1 MHTRTTAK
9 ILAGAAMAALAGCVA
24 VDAPPH
30 APAPAPTPAAS
41 ANAVRP
47 AQGGAPQIV
56 EGPAREALEAAL
68 PPVPSAPR
76 NTPSVRPAPRAAQ
89 PPRAEAPRPDPVPRR
104 PERPGRPA
112 PGRPALPDPPQ
123 RPATLPP
130 IAPPVSRAE
139 VCALGERYGGWA
151 PGSDQARICR
161 GS

>member
-24 VDAPPH
+24 VDAPPP

-47 AQGGAPQIV
+47 AQGGAPQFV

-68 PPVPSAPR
+68 PPAPPAPR
-76 NTPSVRPAPRAAQ
+76 ATPSVRPAPRAGQ
-89 PPRAEAPRPDPVPRR
+89 SPRAEAPRSAPAPRR
-104 PERPGRPA
+104 PERPA
-112 PGRPALPDPPQ
+112 PGRPALPDPPKL
-123 RPATLPP
+123 PETLPS